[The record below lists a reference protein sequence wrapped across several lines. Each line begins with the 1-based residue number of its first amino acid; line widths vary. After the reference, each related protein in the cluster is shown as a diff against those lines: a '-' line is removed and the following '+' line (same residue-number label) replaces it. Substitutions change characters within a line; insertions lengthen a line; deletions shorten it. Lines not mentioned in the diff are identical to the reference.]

1 MIQFLLVL
9 IKKIQRWVGWNT
21 CQDTAQSSTE
31 GDYMIY
37 QTDKGLDPVIQ
48 KYGCLFMSLAWAS
61 DIKYTAMEL
70 NKIWYACIAKGHISG
85 DLNRDGDM
93 DDNGEAEILSHDG
106 VARELGSCLAYTN
119 AHNSPTVNIPAGY
132 YAIGA
137 YYNPRTRFTH
147 FVVINRDKEVVYDPI
162 PHSVTVREGY
172 LKSIRI
178 YKVTGK
184 IRVV

>member
-1 MIQFLLVL
+1 MIF
-9 IKKIQRWVGWNT
+9 
-21 CQDTAQSSTE
+21 
-31 GDYMIY
+31 
-37 QTDKGLDPVIQ
+37 QTDKGFDPVIQ
-48 KYGCLFMSLAWAS
+48 KYGCLFMCLAWAS
-61 DIKYTAMEL
+61 GKEYTPDEL
-70 NKIWYACIAKGHISG
+70 NRIWYHCIDKGYISG

-106 VARELGSCLAYTN
+106 VAKELGSCLAYTN

-184 IRVV
+184 IRIV